1 LPLSAAIRERLQCPY
16 CAGKLLDVQ
25 GQLQCDQRACG
36 RVFPLVDG
44 TPVLINEHR
53 SLFSADDFVKGR
65 DTTSRRDRRT
75 IDQMADAVM
84 EWLPSISHRAGAD
97 RNYESFRT
105 LLRTDG
111 ERRAQVLVV
120 GGGVLGAGM
129 DTLASDRS
137 INLISTDVT
146 FGSMTELICDA
157 HDIPFADA
165 TFDGVIAQAV
175 LEHVV
180 DPYRCVSEIHR
191 VMRPGAIVY
200 AETPFMQQVH
210 LGAYDFHRFTHSGH
224 RRLFRQFAEIESGP
238 VGGPG
243 MALAWSYQYFLLS
256 FSASRPTRALLR
268 TIASLSSFY
277 LKYFDRF
284 LVNRR
289 GAIDAAAGYYF
300 LGSKNGAA
308 LRDRDLVPYYRGAL
322 AR

>member
-1 LPLSAAIRERLQCPY
+1 MPLTTVVRARLQCPY
-16 CAGKLLDVQ
+16 CTGRLLDVQ
-25 GQLQCDQRACG
+25 GQLQCEQQAC
-36 RVFPLVDG
+36 RKVFPVVDG
-44 TPVLINEHR
+44 IPVLINEDR
-53 SLFSADDFVKGR
+53 SLFNADDFVKDR
-65 DTTSRRDRRT
+65 DTTSPRHRRSIDRL
-75 IDQMADAVM
+75 ADVVM
-84 EWLPSISHRAGAD
+84 DWLPSLSHRVGAD
-97 RNYESFRT
+97 GNYETFRRS
-105 LLRTDG
+105 LGTDG
-111 ERRAQVLVV
+111 ERTRQVLVI

-129 DTLASDRS
+129 DTLANDKS
-137 INLISTDVT
+137 INLVSTDVS

-191 VMRPGAIVY
+191 VMKPRAIVY

-210 LGAYDFHRFTHSGH
+210 MGAYDFHRFTHSGH
-224 RRLFRQFAEIESGP
+224 RRLFRQFAELESGP

-256 FSASRPTRALLR
+256 FSSSRPTRALLR
-268 TIASLSSFY
+268 MFASLSSFY

-289 GAIDAAAGYYF
+289 GAIDAASGHYF
-300 LGSKNGAA
+300 LGAKDGAG
-308 LRDRDLVPYYRGAL
+308 LMDRDLVPYYRGAL
-322 AR
+322 AK